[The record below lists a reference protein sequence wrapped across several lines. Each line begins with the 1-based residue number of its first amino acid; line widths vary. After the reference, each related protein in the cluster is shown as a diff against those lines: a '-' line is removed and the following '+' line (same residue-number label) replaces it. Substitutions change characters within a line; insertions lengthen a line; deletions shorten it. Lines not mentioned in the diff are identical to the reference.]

1 MITDNYIKM
10 CEQAEEIQKAYTE
23 CNMGD
28 YIHDKNHTW
37 FSTFVW
43 HEGLNNNIWEWV
55 QETVKQKEGLPKEK
69 YNLLTRNYIWLPTQ
83 EQLQEILFESKD
95 LNLADW
101 FAVFFDKYFYIDKI
115 DLVEPQEET
124 KKFHSFTELWLNL
137 LMHELYNKSWTGEKW
152 EVANE

>member
-1 MITDNYIKM
+1 MITKSYIKM
-10 CEQAEEIQKAYTE
+10 CEQAEEIQKSYTK

-28 YIHDKNHTW
+28 YIHDENHTW
-37 FSTFVW
+37 FSTFIW

-55 QETVKQKEGLPKEK
+55 QETAKQKRGLPKEK

-115 DLVEPQEET
+115 DLVKPQERT
-124 KKFHSFTELWLNL
+124 KKFHSFKELWFNL
-137 LMHELYNKSWTGEKW
+137 VMCELYNKTWTGKKW
-152 EVANE
+152 EVN